1 MKKTITTLAILVA
14 LTVGASAQSLFQR
27 DGGIYNSKDR
37 GTNNGPMINLPEAHG
52 LTDNQDGVPLGSG
65 IAVLMGLGAAYL
77 VGKKRK

>member
-1 MKKTITTLAILVA
+1 MKKTLTTLVILVV
-14 LTVGASAQSLFQR
+14 LGFGASAQSLFQR